1 MRCGPPLLL
10 SPLHIGHP
18 RSRAAGSNAAPSH
31 RRSGAARSTSAP
43 PYRRSGMVGSSPT
56 PLLLSAPRPC
66 NQLSG
71 AAGSGVAPPHKVRW
85 DKLCFFF
92 VHLVIIIGVI
102 EFFICAKICDS
113 NALICV
119 VDGCR
124 MDEW

>member
-1 MRCGPPLLL
+1 MWATPTPLTSSHWPTRARGRLDPTPPLPTGARGQLGL
-10 SPLHIGHP
+10 PQPLPIGAQE
-18 RSRAAGSNAAPSH
+18 RLDQAP
-31 RRSGAARSTSAP
+31 
-43 PYRRSGMVGSSPT
+43 

-71 AAGSGVAPPHKVRW
+71 VTGSGVAPPHKVRW

-113 NALICV
+113 DALICV